1 MARPILTLIYQAIS
15 GTNLCQQFKVV
26 THCRPSLIELE
37 LRQFIGLAA
46 IFYLRSLGRSSL
58 GQLVTLTLSGLT
70 LATYQGLGVGP
81 DDSVPEPEVALQ
93 LFPLERQLGDGR
105 HQELVDHGAG
115 DEEPEPGTVMI
126 LPARSRPLHLT
137 DSTTF

>member
-1 MARPILTLIYQAIS
+1 M
-15 GTNLCQQFKVV
+15 
-26 THCRPSLIELE
+26 
-37 LRQFIGLAA
+37 AA

-58 GQLVTLTLSGLT
+58 GQSASLTLSGLT
-70 LATYQGLGVGP
+70 LATHQGLGVGP
-81 DDSVPEPEVALQ
+81 DDGVPEPEVALQ

-126 LPARSRPLHLT
+126 LPARSRPLHLA
-137 DSTTF
+137 DSTTYSANTSQTG